1 MDKNTISVRAYLANG
16 DLHEVLENVSPR
28 EALSSYFMPNSP
40 APVQELILK
49 VRTRDGRLVSL
60 YITPDRIEA
69 ATIGFPERP
78 RSSSTQAV
86 R

>member
-1 MDKNTISVRAYLANG
+1 MDNNSVSVRAYLANG

-28 EALSSYFMPNSP
+28 EALTKYFLPDSP
-40 APVQELILK
+40 APVQELIVK

-69 ATIGFPERP
+69 ATIGFPERTKQSNTTIP
-78 RSSSTQAV
+78 R
-86 R
+86 